1 MLFSSRLNKS
11 ISMKIGWII
20 LNAQVKNLGIVS
32 LTFHIQSSNMFFLLL
47 FNIYS
52 KSAHLSRLPTTI
64 FIQTS
69 ILTGLSA
76 TILPLS
82 LRPKQHAKEW
92 SHYNR
97 SLICHCT
104 KPSVLSHLAWSK
116 RKVPAK
122 FSMTRSMLPLW
133 AQSPSPVPFQ
143 SPWPPYSFQNKSVRP
158 GHILL
163 FLPELLFLQIFMWL
177 KHHHIYK
184 VFPDHLFFLL

>member
-1 MLFSSRLNKS
+1 MNHSECSGQKSWNRFSHIPHPIVQYVLSAPLQY
-11 ISMKIGWII
+11 IF
-20 LNAQVKNLGIVS
+20 QVCPLI
-32 LTFHIQSSNMFFLLL
+32 TF
-47 FNIYS
+47 
-52 KSAHLSRLPTTI
+52 AHTI

-104 KPSVLSHLAWSK
+104 KTSVLSHLAWSK